1 MKSLMVFD
9 LDSTLAK
16 SKSPVE
22 VDMAELFEK
31 LMAVMSV
38 AIIDVIG
45 TSALRLRV
53 PK

>member
-1 MKSLMVFD
+1 MKSLLLFD
-9 LDSTLAK
+9 LDGTLAK
-16 SKSPVE
+16 SKSPME
-22 VDMAELFEK
+22 VDMTELLEE